1 LIKQRLFVW
10 AGLLLTAGILMGL
23 GQNALPE
30 GPGRELVLQKCQT
43 CHDIGFVSRERQ
55 PRDRWDAIITE
66 MQSYGLRLTNEE
78 RAAILN
84 YLATYLAPG
93 AAAPAPA
100 SPAASAPANGA
111 ALYSNCVGCHQ
122 ANGAGVPGVFP
133 PLAGHIPDIL
143 AAKGGR
149 EWLVQVLLY
158 GLQGS
163 ISVKGANYNG
173 MMPAYPQ
180 LSNAEIAALLNHIAT
195 QWGNAFPSGQSPFTP
210 EEIQAQ
216 RNKNLTAQQVLAAR
230 QQLGLR

>member
-1 LIKQRLFVW
+1 MKGRFFVW
-10 AGLLLTAGILMGL
+10 AGLASLSVILLSLA
-23 GQNALPE
+23 QNALPE

-43 CHDIGFVSRERQ
+43 CHDISFVSRERQ
-55 PRDRWDAIITE
+55 TRERWDGIITE
-66 MQSYGLRLTNEE
+66 MQNYGLRLTNEE

-100 SPAASAPANGA
+100 SPAASGTVDGA

-122 ANGAGVPGVFP
+122 ANGAGVSGVFP
-133 PLAGHIPDIL
+133 PLAGHIPSIL
-143 AAKGGR
+143 AAQGGR
-149 EWLVQVLLY
+149 EWLVQVMLY

-163 ISVKGANYNG
+163 IRVKGVNYNG
-173 MMPAYPQ
+173 LMPAYPQ

-195 QWGNAFPSGQSPFTP
+195 QWGNTFPAGQSPFTP
-210 EEIQAQ
+210 NEIQAQ

>member
-1 LIKQRLFVW
+1 
-10 AGLLLTAGILMGL
+10 MGL

-143 AAKGGR
+143 AAKGGGS
-149 EWLVQVLLY
+149 
-158 GLQGS
+158 GLSRSYSTG
-163 ISVKGANYNG
+163 YR
-173 MMPAYPQ
+173 
-180 LSNAEIAALLNHIAT
+180 AASASRGPTI
-195 QWGNAFPSGQSPFTP
+195 
-210 EEIQAQ
+210 
-216 RNKNLTAQQVLAAR
+216 TA
-230 QQLGLR
+230 